1 MAPLSLVS
9 VIVLPA
15 AVFSLAYF
23 PLISQVSSGLVSPYP
38 KADIRKRISA
48 AAIDSTLLM
57 SSWIAYQR
65 LDSISFLI
73 FGAVYLLLRDGV
85 RGASLGKALCGLVV
99 ISLET
104 GKPATMIASARR
116 NAILLVPGANLAAAV
131 LEMITIGRDVQGQ
144 RLGDRLAQTQV
155 IEGLGAKDL
164 VTELERWWQRVVA
177 ELARSGRRGRRDS
190 IVGP

>member
-23 PLISQVSSGLVSPYP
+23 PLMSQVSSGLVSPYP
-38 KADIRKRISA
+38 KADIRKRIYA
-48 AAIDSTLLM
+48 GAIDSTLLM

-65 LDSISFLI
+65 LDSILFLI

-85 RGASLGKALCGLVV
+85 RGASLGKVLCGLVV

-164 VTELERWWQRVVA
+164 VTEFERWWQSIVA

>member
-23 PLISQVSSGLVSPYP
+23 PLMSQVSSGLVSPYP
-38 KADIRKRISA
+38 KADIRKRIYA

-65 LDSISFLI
+65 LDSILFLI

-85 RGASLGKALCGLVV
+85 RGASLGKLLCGLVV

-164 VTELERWWQRVVA
+164 VTELERWWQSVVA

>member
-1 MAPLSLVS
+1 MVPLTLVS

-23 PLISQVSSGLVSPYP
+23 PLMSQVSSGLVSPYP
-38 KADIRKRISA
+38 KADIRKRIYA

-65 LDSISFLI
+65 LDSILFLI

-85 RGASLGKALCGLVV
+85 RGASLGKVICGLVV
-99 ISLET
+99 VSLET
-104 GKPATMIASARR
+104 GQPATMIASARR

-164 VTELERWWQRVVA
+164 VTELERWWQSVVA